1 MTTFNIANVTSKF
14 TTSLGNGRV
23 MGSLFKNAIDHVVET
38 RDTTVIVKMI
48 NSAIKKNDSVAVR
61 SIKNTFSAI
70 FIGSQFVIDKK
81 TRNLSIKIKGSDTS
95 NSAIDNLNSLVDDN
109 ASMRGDN
116 WSKAFN
122 SVDNKPKTAID
133 GAKNLLAFINKNNV
147 SLNDIVKEVKK
158 LQVEAKKKELALQV
172 IDKKAS

>member
-14 TTSLGNGRV
+14 TTSLGNGRL
-23 MGSLFKNAIDHVVET
+23 MGSLFKDAIDHVIKE

-48 NSAIKKNDSVAVR
+48 NSANKKNDSVAVR

-70 FIGSQFVIDKK
+70 FIGAKFVTDKK
-81 TRNLSIKIKGSDTS
+81 TKNLSIKIKGTKTS
-95 NSAIDNLNSLVDDN
+95 NSAIDNLNSLVADN

-122 SVDNKPKTAID
+122 SIDSKPKTALD
-133 GAKNLLAFINKNNV
+133 GAKNMLAFAKKHNV
-147 SLNDIVKEVKK
+147 SLSEMYKQAIK
-158 LQVEAKKKELALQV
+158 LEKQKQAKLELVA
-172 IDKKAS
+172 

>member
-14 TTSLGNGRV
+14 TTSLGNGRL
-23 MGSLFKNAIDHVVET
+23 MGSLFKSAIDHVIKE

-48 NSAIKKNDSVAVR
+48 NSANKKNDSVAVR

-70 FIGSQFVIDKK
+70 FIGAKFVTDKK
-81 TRNLSIKIKGSDTS
+81 TKNLSIKIKGTKTS
-95 NSAIDNLNSLVDDN
+95 NSAIDNLNSLVADN

-122 SVDNKPKTAID
+122 STENKPKTAID
-133 GAKNLLAFINKNNV
+133 GAKNMLAFAKKHNV
-147 SLNDIVKEVKK
+147 SLSEMYKQAVKLEKQQQAK
-158 LQVEAKKKELALQV
+158 LKLVA
-172 IDKKAS
+172 

>member
-1 MTTFNIANVTSKF
+1 MATFNIANVTSKF
-14 TTSLGNGRV
+14 TTSLGNGRL
-23 MGSLFKNAIDHVVET
+23 MGSLFKSAIDHVIKE

-70 FIGSQFVIDKK
+70 FIGAKFVTDKK
-81 TRNLSIKIKGSDTS
+81 TKNLSIKIKGTKTS
-95 NSAIDNLNSLVDDN
+95 NSAIDNLNSLVADN

-122 SVDNKPKTAID
+122 SIDSKPKTAID
-133 GAKNLLAFINKNNV
+133 GAKNLLAFINKHNV

-172 IDKKAS
+172 IDKEAS